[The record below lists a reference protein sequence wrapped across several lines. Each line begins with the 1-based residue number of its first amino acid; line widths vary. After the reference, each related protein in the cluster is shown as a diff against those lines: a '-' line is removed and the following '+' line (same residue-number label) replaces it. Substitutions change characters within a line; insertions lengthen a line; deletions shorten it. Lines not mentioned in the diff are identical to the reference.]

1 MSTSTTSG
9 RQAHPADRTFPITRV
24 VAAVIVPFLL
34 LAFLILYFY
43 PDESGAR
50 FAWQINPHMT
60 ALFMGAG
67 YLGGAYLFSQVILGR
82 PWHRV
87 APGFPPVTA
96 FTISMLAA
104 TILHWDRFDLGHF
117 PFQLWLILYV
127 VTPFLVP
134 ALWFYN
140 RHQDTGEPE
149 AGDLVVPSV
158 ARLGLGGAGI
168 AFLLFSLTG
177 FLAPDLLIRLW
188 PWTLSPLT
196 ARILGGWFA
205 LLAVGGITIAR
216 DSRWSAWKIGLQS
229 IGLWHIL
236 ILVGAMA
243 NLGDFP
249 ENHPFNWY
257 LILVFLG
264 VAGMVGLYVMM
275 ERQAGRIRRER

>member
-1 MSTSTTSG
+1 
-9 RQAHPADRTFPITRV
+9 
-24 VAAVIVPFLL
+24 LL

-43 PDESGAR
+43 PDESGIR
-50 FAWQINPHMT
+50 FAWQIKPHMT

-96 FTISMLAA
+96 FTFSMLVA
-104 TILHWDRFDLGHF
+104 TILHWDGFDPGHF

-134 ALWFYN
+134 ALWLYN
-140 RHQDTGEPE
+140 RHQDTRQPE
-149 AGDLVVPSV
+149 TDDVEVPWA
-158 ARLGLGGAGI
+158 ARLALGLAGT
-168 AFLLFSLTG
+168 AFLLFSLIG
-177 FLAPDLLIRLW
+177 FLAPGFLIELW

-205 LLAVGGITIAR
+205 LLAVGGLSIAR
-216 DSRWSAWKIGLQS
+216 DTRWSAWKIGLQS

-236 ILVGAMA
+236 ILIGAAA
-243 NLGDFP
+243 NLQDFP
-249 ENHPFNWY
+249 ESNPFNWY

-264 VAGMVGLYVMM
+264 MAGMAGLYVMM
-275 ERQAGRIRRER
+275 ERRVARIKRDR